1 MSAYYDITEVIEMG
15 KMAGMFFNKTGRIL
29 FYVCIIIYL
38 YGDLA
43 IYGAAVA
50 KSLRDSEQLRSCC
63 GFFDFSVRSRHEIY
77 YTLRV
82 ESVLWKNG
90 IKHYRLKPMH
100 NLILN

>member
-15 KMAGMFFNKTGRIL
+15 KMAAMFFNKTGRTL

-50 KSLRDSEQLRSCC
+50 KSLRDAN
-63 GFFDFSVRSRHEIY
+63 
-77 YTLRV
+77 
-82 ESVLWKNG
+82 K
-90 IKHYRLKPMH
+90 
-100 NLILN
+100 LIEKYLARKISPD

>member
-50 KSLRDSEQLRSCC
+50 KSLRDSEQLAAV
-63 GFFDFSVRSRHEIY
+63 GFLTSPSEVGMKFTIPSE
-77 YTLRV
+77 
-82 ESVLWKNG
+82 
-90 IKHYRLKPMH
+90 
-100 NLILN
+100 